1 MSSSR
6 ATLLETLRAERKAVS
21 LSALVSASGLHRN
34 TVREH
39 MDALLEEGLVERQ
52 RAEAE
57 GRGRPAW
64 LYRATFGPQATVGN
78 EYAGLATALAALV
91 ERTSNSPAEDA
102 AAAGFAWGQQLA
114 AEVGTPSSRTPAGA
128 RRQVIAI
135 FERMGFEP
143 QADRNAVDVRLT
155 RCPLL
160 QAAHESPKVVCS
172 VHLGIVRG
180 AMAAY
185 DHDGS
190 ASQLEPF
197 SEPGA
202 CHLRLVAIKGSH

>member
-1 MSSSR
+1 M
-6 ATLLETLRAERKAVS
+6 
-21 LSALVSASGLHRN
+21 
-34 TVREH
+34 
-39 MDALLEEGLVERQ
+39 
-52 RAEAE
+52 
-57 GRGRPAW
+57 
-64 LYRATFGPQATVGN
+64 
-78 EYAGLATALAALV
+78 
-91 ERTSNSPAEDA
+91 
-102 AAAGFAWGQQLA
+102 
-114 AEVGTPSSRTPAGA
+114 
-128 RRQVIAI
+128 IAI